1 MGRKGKDTN
10 KFRMNMYGHYIVKA
24 VFLQLIED
32 YHINRHRTEAR
43 TVFFFIS
50 CIDAFRVVRHHQPA
64 ISPAT

>member
-32 YHINRHRTEAR
+32 YHINRHRTEAC
-43 TVFFFIS
+43 TGFFLYH
-50 CIDAFRVVRHHQPA
+50 A
-64 ISPAT
+64 

>member
-32 YHINRHRTEAR
+32 YHINRHRTEVC
-43 TVFFFIS
+43 TVFLIL
-50 CIDAFRVVRHHQPA
+50 CTDAFRVVTRHQPV